1 MAEKMRRDS
10 KPDRNGRAD
19 ERKQLEE
26 AVASLDGGTPR
37 EDTMPLEDS
46 ELEPDGAQPFASV
59 EK

>member
-10 KPDRNGRAD
+10 EPDRKSRAE
-19 ERKQLEE
+19 ERRKLEE

-37 EDTMPLEDS
+37 EDSMPIQDE
-46 ELEPDGAQPFASV
+46 EPDAAQPFAAV